1 MDVGC
6 NADLYVA
13 NQGRSREAHVGD
25 QHALFASFKFNGN
38 GGLCQVK
45 TCFLFGRLVLT
56 KLSSRT

>member
-25 QHALFASFKFNGN
+25 HALFASFSN